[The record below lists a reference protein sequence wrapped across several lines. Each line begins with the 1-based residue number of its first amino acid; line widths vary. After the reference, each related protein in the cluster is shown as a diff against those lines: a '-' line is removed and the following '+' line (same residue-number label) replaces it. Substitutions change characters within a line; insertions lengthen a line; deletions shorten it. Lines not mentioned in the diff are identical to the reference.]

1 MQRPLGGFHQD
12 LYKILSQSIVKDLRL
27 KDIQKIFMPGPR
39 KEYNKIVKKGPW
51 TGSDKIFIEEPPDTI
66 PEELSHKHP

>member
-1 MQRPLGGFHQD
+1 
-12 LYKILSQSIVKDLRL
+12 
-27 KDIQKIFMPGPR
+27 MPGPR